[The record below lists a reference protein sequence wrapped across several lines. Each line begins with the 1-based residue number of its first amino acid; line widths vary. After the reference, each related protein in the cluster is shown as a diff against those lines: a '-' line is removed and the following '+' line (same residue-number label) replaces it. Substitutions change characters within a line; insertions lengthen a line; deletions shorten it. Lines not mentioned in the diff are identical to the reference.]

1 MSSPGTAQ
9 RGKFVSGSLLRHILV
24 MTFTG
29 WVGLVAI
36 FAGDVVNMLFLAM
49 LGDEEVVAAVG
60 YASPLLFFTVSV
72 GIGLSIGGVSTVSPA
87 LGIGDRQRAR
97 ELSASVHVL
106 TLAVTVALAIVFWMT
121 VPYLL
126 DLIGAKGRTATLA
139 TEYLRIQL
147 PAIPAMC
154 IAMTASAVLRSVG
167 DARRSMHVTLAGAF
181 VNVLLDP
188 ILIFGLGMGIHGAAL
203 ASAISRFAMLA
214 VGLYAVIR
222 VHDLMAVPQ
231 RVQVLTDTPQIAAVA
246 LPAILTNIAT
256 PISNAYVTAAFAPFG
271 DGAVAG
277 WAIIARI
284 MPLAFG
290 FNFALSG
297 AVGPIVGQNLGA
309 KLYDRM
315 EGTIS
320 WSLVVVAGYTLA
332 AWTLLALT
340 ASPIVWLF
348 RADGI
353 AAELIMLFCR
363 WLAPLFGALGALFVA
378 NAVFNTLKRAHL
390 ATMMNW
396 GRATLGT
403 VPFVAL
409 GAHLGGAPGALAGSM
424 VGGLVFGALGVWLA
438 YRQVRGIAAASAAGS
453 RQAVS
458 SPLPPTPL

>member
-1 MSSPGTAQ
+1 MATAGGAG
-9 RGKFVSGSLLRHILV
+9 RGKFVTGSLLRHVLV

-29 WVGLVAI
+29 WVGLVSI

-49 LGDEEVVAAVG
+49 LGDEEIVAAVG

-72 GIGLSIGGVSTVSPA
+72 GIGLSIAGVSTVSPA
-87 LGIGDRQRAR
+87 LGVGDRQRAR
-97 ELSASVHVL
+97 ELSASVHAL
-106 TLAVTVALAIVFWMT
+106 TAAVTIVLAIVFWFT

-126 DLIGAKGRTATLA
+126 DLIGAKGRTALLA

-154 IAMTASAVLRSVG
+154 VAMTASAVLRSLG
-167 DARRSMHVTLAGAF
+167 DARRSMHVTLAGAAANI
-181 VNVLLDP
+181 VLDP
-188 ILIFGLGMGIHGAAL
+188 ILIFALGLGLHGAAL
-203 ASAISRFAMLA
+203 ASAISRLAMLA
-214 VGLYAVIR
+214 IGLYAVIR
-222 VHDLMAVPQ
+222 EHELMAAPRTAQ
-231 RVQVLTDTPQIAAVA
+231 IIADTPQLAAVA

-277 WAIIARI
+277 WAIIARL

-309 KLYDRM
+309 KQYERM
-315 EGTIS
+315 AGTIN
-320 WSLVVVAGYTLA
+320 WSLLVVAGYTAA
-332 AWTLLALT
+332 AWLVLALMST
-340 ASPIVWLF
+340 PIVWLF

-353 AAELIMLFCR
+353 AAELIVLFCR
-363 WLAPLFGALGALFVA
+363 WLAPLFGTLGALFVA

-409 GAHLGGAPGALAGSM
+409 GAQLGGAPGALAGSM
-424 VGGLVFGALGVWLA
+424 VGGLVFSAVGVLLA
-438 YRQVRGIAAASAAGS
+438 YRLVRNIGAAGS
-453 RQAVS
+453 GQQAGEGR
-458 SPLPPTPL
+458 T